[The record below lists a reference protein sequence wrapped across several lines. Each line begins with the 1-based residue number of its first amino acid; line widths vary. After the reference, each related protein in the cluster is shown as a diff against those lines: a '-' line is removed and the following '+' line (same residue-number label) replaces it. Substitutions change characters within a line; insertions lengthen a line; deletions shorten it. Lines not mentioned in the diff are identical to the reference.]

1 MLYRKKT
8 IYTIGYEG
16 KTIEDFLE
24 LLRAK
29 RVDIILDIRAND
41 YSRKPDFI
49 GARLNKHC
57 QNIGIDYRWIP
68 ELGIPIELRK
78 DIKDREV
85 LLHHYRNSILPAVL
99 DKIKEIED
107 LIRSDQRVAL
117 VCMESNPLECHRSII
132 TDYLTGRS
140 NYQVEHIQ

>member
-1 MLYRKKT
+1 MLYQKQT
-8 IYTIGYEG
+8 IYSIGYEG

-24 LLRAK
+24 LLRA
-29 RVDIILDIRAND
+29 RRIDIILDIRAND

-49 GARLNKHC
+49 GARLKKHC

-68 ELGIPIELRK
+68 DLGIPIKLRK

-85 LLHHYRNSILPAVL
+85 LLHHYRNSILPLVS

-107 LIRSDQRVAL
+107 LIRTDKRVAL

-132 TDYLTGRS
+132 TDYLTSRS
-140 NYQVEHIQ
+140 KSKVEHIQ